1 MTDALPP
8 DETPPVPAAEQPPT
22 PVWIETLFVKFRQL
36 DWRVLAI
43 DLMLVILFWVGVY
56 FRFDGLN
63 WNQGTNLHPDEY
75 GLTGTLTRMRWPET
89 LDEYFN
95 TRLSP
100 LSPYQKFD
108 ENGQFVADGPDNGMR
123 WGQWPII
130 MLKGAAVLLDQQGY
144 EEQRLLGRQ
153 LSALADVLS
162 LIVLYFI
169 GSRLY
174 NRRVALLAAA
184 LSALAV
190 MQIQQ
195 SHFMTADNFAVLF
208 TTCAL
213 YAAVRV
219 AQNGNWRWYAL
230 FGVFFGMAVASRVNL
245 APLAGMVAVAAF
257 IANANQ
263 LEKLLHWGPASRRTL
278 LLLALAGGA
287 ALLTF
292 RVTQPMAFRAETG
305 DTTLFTWELNE
316 SWTNMLQ
323 LASAESDGRAGG
335 PPGEQ
340 WANRPA
346 LLFPWLNMVLWGM
359 GAPLGLAAWAGF
371 AAAMWQLLRAD
382 WREEIKRHLIPVVWA
397 GGMFLFM
404 GTRWVKS
411 VRYFLPIYPMLC
423 LLAAWGIYA
432 LWNKLNE
439 RWQMADSGPSSIVRR
454 LIGGAVFTI
463 VVLGTFA
470 WAYGF
475 TNIYRTPNTRVAAT
489 LWMYHNLPAPL
500 ALQMETLDGT
510 HQEPIAMPEA
520 FQLTAGAPY
529 RIEVKPRVSGTLNAV
544 TLFRA
549 RNLFDASQP
558 GTVRVTVATDPDGNN
573 VLAEAFLRVEPN
585 VADPRGSSAA
595 ASVPAIPLQKDQGY
609 FILVSALDAP
619 MQISQAVLANE
630 SWDEGLP
637 VPFDARD
644 PFGGLYRGLT
654 MEVRWPDDENKRQMF
669 LGNLAQV
676 DYIILPSQRALWAH
690 SRIPLTYPMTMEYY
704 KALFDGRL
712 GFELVQEFQSPI
724 TLGPL
729 QISDVA
735 GTWAWG
741 QRPDLTPEKDNP
753 FNFNPLAAEEA
764 FSVYDHAPVWVFKK
778 RADFD
783 LNTVTQL
790 LYAFDL
796 SKVVVQGPRDAT
808 QSPSLMMLPA
818 DLLSI
823 QRAGG
828 TWSEM
833 FDAASLLNTSEPV
846 AVVVWY
852 LALLVIGALA
862 WPLTYT
868 AFGGLSDKGYPLA
881 KTVALLTVTWLVWF
895 SGSLRLLSH
904 TRGTVALGFVVLA
917 VISSLLL
924 WRKRGEMLDWAKN
937 NWRHIVIVEVLG
949 LLLFGFML
957 FIRWGNPDLWHPN
970 FGGEKPMDFSY
981 FNAVLKSTYFP
992 PYDPWL
998 AGGYLNYYYYGFV
1011 VASLLTKLLGVVPAL
1026 AYNLILPMLFS
1037 LVGLN
1042 AFCAAYNLAARTQNT
1057 DDRRQ
1062 TADGGEQLGVNSER
1076 PEVDGEPLVGE
1087 GTPAAVS
1094 DESSVSNTPSVIN
1107 QPPSAPLHVS
1117 PFGKLRAGSFTLHAL
1132 PYIAGI
1138 AAMLMVVV
1146 LGNLGQIRTFTE
1158 AFKRAADGGEG
1169 WGAVLNGI
1177 TRVASGQ
1184 ALLPVS
1190 LGSWYWDATRIVP
1203 GVNGSGSEITEF
1215 PFFTFLYA
1223 DLHAHM
1229 IVMPFTV
1236 LAVVWAISY
1245 LLGYQLKRGWPESL
1259 ALWAIGGLTIGVT
1272 RPSNTWDYPMYLA
1285 LGLAAI
1291 VSAHFLATPRL
1302 TRASLWRLLWRVG
1315 LLMAL
1320 TIGLYRPFDQWVA
1333 VPLTELKLWENERT
1347 PLEAYFYIYGLFF
1360 FLIVSWILLEVR
1372 RWLAETPV
1380 TILDRAAEWLPS
1392 VLMALGAFLVSLL
1405 AFLLMGV
1412 RVAAVALPLIALA
1425 GLLILRGQAA
1435 LTLEKRAALFL
1446 FGTGLAVTIF
1456 VDVAVLGGD
1465 RMNTIFKLYMQVWFL
1480 LSIAAGAALA
1490 WVLAEAVNWRPMWRN
1505 GWTIGLAVLVGSAA
1519 LYTVTA
1525 ANAKMRDRFPG
1536 FAISPDGGGCQ
1547 AIPNMVQ
1554 PYEKAPDPDEQPR
1567 GLNGLN
1573 YMTFSAYCDEGYFLP
1588 LKYDYE
1594 AIRWLQDNVPG
1605 SPVLLE
1611 AQNFN
1616 LYRITSRYAW
1626 NTGLPNVVGWDWHQR
1641 QQRGAGPTQYISERG
1656 AKVSLF
1662 YCAGMSL
1669 TPENFEKYR
1678 VCQTTLQFWNEAGTI
1693 LDDPAGADGWAER
1706 FLREYDVKY
1715 IVVGT
1720 LERAYYP
1727 PEGLAKLDRMAAAG
1741 QVAQVYQNPGVTIYE
1756 VRTSSTAT
1764 N

>member
-8 DETPPVPAAEQPPT
+8 EENPPAPPAAEPPPPPAPAWT
-22 PVWIETLFVKFRQL
+22 DTLLTKIRQL
-36 DWRVLAI
+36 DWRVLAVDMI
-43 DLMLVILFWVGVY
+43 LVVLFWVGVY

-63 WNQGTNLHPDEY
+63 WNQGANLHPDEY
-75 GLTGTLTRMRWPET
+75 GLTGTLTRMQWPQT

-130 MLKGAAVLLDQQGY
+130 ILKGAAVLLDQQGY
-144 EEQRLLGRQ
+144 EEQRLLGRT

-169 GSRLY
+169 GARLY

-195 SHFMTADNFAVLF
+195 SHFMTSDNFAALF

-219 AQNGNWRWYAL
+219 AQTPADERGAWKWYAA
-230 FGVFFGMAVASRVNL
+230 FGMFFGMAVASRINL
-245 APLAGMVAVAAF
+245 APLAGMVIVAAF
-257 IANANQ
+257 IANANR
-263 LEKLLHWGPASRRTL
+263 LGKLLELGPELRRVM

-292 RVTQPMAFRAETG
+292 RITHPMAFRAETG

-346 LLFPWLNMVLWGM
+346 IIFPWLNMVLWGM

-371 AAAMWQLLRAD
+371 AAATWQLLRAD

-423 LLAAWGIYA
+423 LLAAWGVYA

-439 RWQMADSGPSSIVRR
+439 RRQTANSRSSSILRR
-454 LIGGAVFTI
+454 LMGGAVFTI

-500 ALQMETLDGT
+500 MLQMETPDGL

-529 RIEVKPRVSGTLNAV
+529 RIEVKPRVSGTLTGV
-544 TLFRA
+544 YLFRA
-549 RNLFDASQP
+549 HNLFDASQP
-558 GTVRVTVATDPDGNN
+558 GTVRVTVASDPDGNN

-585 VADPRGSSAA
+585 AADPRGSSAA
-595 ASVPAIPLQKDQGY
+595 ASVPAVELQKDQGY
-609 FILVSALDAP
+609 FIIVSALDAP
-619 MQISQAVLANE
+619 MQISQVVLSNE

-637 VPFDARD
+637 VPFDGRD

-669 LGNLAQV
+669 LANLAQV
-676 DYIILPSQRALWAH
+676 DYIIVPSQRALWAH

-724 TLGPL
+724 TIGPL

-741 QRPDLTPEKDNP
+741 QKPDLTPEKDNP

-783 LNTVTQL
+783 LAQVTQL

-796 SKVVVQGPRDAT
+796 SKVVIQGPRDAT

-818 DLLSI
+818 DLLAI

-846 AVVVWY
+846 AVLVWY
-852 LALLVIGALA
+852 LAMLLMGALA

-868 AFGGLSDKGYPLA
+868 TFGGLSDKGYPLT
-881 KTVALLTVTWLVWF
+881 KTVALLVVTWLVWF
-895 SGSLRLLSH
+895 SGSLRLLPH

-917 VISSLLL
+917 AISGLLL
-924 WRKRGEMLDWAKN
+924 WRKRAELVAWAKN
-937 NWRHIVIVEVLG
+937 NWRHILIVEVLG
-949 LLLFGFML
+949 LLLFSFML

-1011 VASLLTKLLGVVPAL
+1011 VAGLLTKLLGVMPAL

-1042 AFCAAYNLAARTQNT
+1042 AFCAAYNLVARAPSERQTADEGQ
-1057 DDRRQ
+1057 Q
-1062 TADGGEQLGVNSER
+1062 TADGGKQLVVNNEQSVVSSER
-1076 PEVDGEPLVGE
+1076 LMEEE
-1087 GTPAAVS
+1087 TPAA
-1094 DESSVSNTPSVIN
+1094 P
-1107 QPPSAPLHVS
+1107 
-1117 PFGKLRAGSFTLHAL
+1117 RASRLTFHSL

-1138 AAMLMVVV
+1138 AATLMVVV

-1169 WGAVLNGI
+1169 WGAVLNGL

-1236 LAVVWAISY
+1236 LAVVWAINY
-1245 LLGYQLKRGWPESL
+1245 LFGAQRKRGWPESL

-1291 VSAHFLATPRL
+1291 ISAHFLATPRL
-1302 TRASLWRLLWRVG
+1302 TRANLWSLLWRVG
-1315 LLMAL
+1315 LLIVL

-1360 FLIVSWILLEVR
+1360 FLIVSWMLLEVR

-1380 TILDRAAEWLPS
+1380 TILDRAAEWLPN
-1392 VLMALGAFLVSLL
+1392 VLLALGAFFVSLL

-1412 RVAAVALPLIALA
+1412 QVASVALPLMALA
-1425 GLLILRGQAA
+1425 GLLLLRGQTA
-1435 LTLEKRAALFL
+1435 LALEKRAALFL

-1456 VDVAVLGGD
+1456 VDVVVLGGD

-1490 WVLAEAVNWRPMWRN
+1490 WVLTEAINWRPIPRN
-1505 GWTIGLAVLVGSAA
+1505 LWAVVLAVLVGSAA

-1536 FAISPDGGGCQ
+1536 FAISPDGAGCQ
-1547 AIPNMVQ
+1547 AIPNMPQ

-1588 LKYDYE
+1588 LTYDYE
-1594 AIRWLQDNVPG
+1594 AIRWLQDNVQG

-1616 LYRITSRYAW
+1616 LYRLTSRYAW

-1669 TPENFEKYR
+1669 TPENLEKYR
-1678 VCQTTLQFWNEAGTI
+1678 VCQSTLQFWSEAGNI
-1693 LDDPAGADGWAER
+1693 LDDVTGADAWAER

-1727 PEGLAKLDRMAAAG
+1727 PEGLAKLDRMVAAR
-1741 QVAQVYQNPGVTIYE
+1741 QVAVVYQNPGVTIYE
-1756 VRTSSTAT
+1756 VLIDNVAT